1 MTMAINNFYCIWKI
15 KKFHTVTVTV
25 NFMVDLQNLSQGVRI
40 ML

>member
-15 KKFHTVTVTV
+15 KKFHTVTV